1 MIKHVT
7 TDIKAY
13 IMETFRCCQTCQ
25 SNLTVHMSHVS
36 QKMMTGSAKLSTI
49 HNLSKNPPSFSC
61 QYRKND
67 KESKTSFQNFWR
79 EFWNAH
85 ICHMTDENYCFT
97 AHCLLLFYC
106 FTVLL
111 HIITRFLLNFILW
124 QTFRPSALCSA
135 LSWFEHP
142 CIYILLKTSAHDH
155 QTGSWGSRNGV
166 KP

>member
-1 MIKHVT
+1 MIFYPMIKHVT

-67 KESKTSFQNFWR
+67 KESKTSFQNF
-79 EFWNAH
+79 
-85 ICHMTDENYCFT
+85 
-97 AHCLLLFYC
+97 
-106 FTVLL
+106 
-111 HIITRFLLNFILW
+111 
-124 QTFRPSALCSA
+124 
-135 LSWFEHP
+135 
-142 CIYILLKTSAHDH
+142 
-155 QTGSWGSRNGV
+155 
-166 KP
+166 